1 MLVVYINMRPEEAIE
16 FNPHGFIH
24 ILVTI
29 CQQLKHFNVVKQ
41 GDLDCYGHWAHGSSM
56 PRHYDS
62 NSGVSE
68 MSVRVALLSQVRKG
82 WRPSPE
88 GCLPAAP
95 LQALDVTEVAH
106 AGKKRVHIWMQAKI

>member
-1 MLVVYINMRPEEAIE
+1 MLHQMLVVYMGMRPEEAIA
-16 FNPHGFIH
+16 FDPHGFRH

-29 CQQLKHFNVVKQ
+29 GQQLKHSNVVKE
-41 GDLDCYGHWAHGSSM
+41 GDLDRLGHWAHGSSM
-56 PRHYDS
+56 PRCYDS

-88 GCLPAAP
+88 GCLPAAS
-95 LQALDVTEVAH
+95 LQAADFTEVAH
-106 AGKKRVHIWMQAKI
+106 TGRKRVHI